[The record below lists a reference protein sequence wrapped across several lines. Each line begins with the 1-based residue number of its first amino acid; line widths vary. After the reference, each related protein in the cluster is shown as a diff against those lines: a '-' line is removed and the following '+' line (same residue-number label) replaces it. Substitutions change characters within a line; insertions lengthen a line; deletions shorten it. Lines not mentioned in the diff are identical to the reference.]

1 MIIRALPGFDP
12 GHSPSTTL
20 LLAIHLC
27 VFSVCRATQH
37 GADML
42 GLLSKLLN
50 ENARAGATQNDMTA
64 LVVSLAVQ
72 GLQALCQ
79 EEVLPV
85 CLSVCCL
92 FVCLY
97 QCRYVWKKGKH
108 QSIVGTIEQSKNQEI
123 QEIIETI

>member
-12 GHSPSTTL
+12 VHSPSTTL
-20 LLAIHLC
+20 LLAIRLC

-79 EEVLPV
+79 EEVLSF
-85 CLSVCCL
+85 CLSVFCL
-92 FVCLY
+92 FVLFVC
-97 QCRYVWKKGKH
+97 
-108 QSIVGTIEQSKNQEI
+108 INVGTYGKKANINQLFEQSSSQRIKKFKK
-123 QEIIETI
+123 